1 MKLFGSGFK
10 KKKKKDLYI
19 YLDYLVNFS
28 IFTNFI
34 YLFIF

>member
-1 MKLFGSGFK
+1 MKLFGSGF

-28 IFTNFI
+28 IFTNLI

>member
-1 MKLFGSGFK
+1 MKLFGSGF
-10 KKKKKDLYI
+10 KKKKDLYI

-28 IFTNFI
+28 IFTNLI